1 MSNLRCDLT
10 CDFTKF
16 LGVCSSIFFCL
27 VEWKNRWIIYYLV
40 CVAWYLEWYK
50 KIKWPEFSTFY
61 MKEYWIGI
69 LTPSKVRICGCGE
82 KFVWSTLIF
91 CHILTKNKVAFF
103 PFFISCYFFIFI
115 PNVCPSLCQNNPGHS
130 LGMKIIY

>member
-16 LGVCSSIFFCL
+16 LGVCSSIFFLSCW
-27 VEWKNRWIIYYLV
+27 VKKQVNYLLFGMCGLIFRV
-40 CVAWYLEWYK
+40 VK
-50 KIKWPEFSTFY
+50 KIKMARIFNFLYER
-61 MKEYWIGI
+61 I
-69 LTPSKVRICGCGE
+69 LNTHSSQSLDLWWRRKVPV
-82 KFVWSTLIF
+82 KHFN
-91 CHILTKNKVAFF
+91 ILPYTTKKQSCFF

-130 LGMKIIY
+130 LGMKII